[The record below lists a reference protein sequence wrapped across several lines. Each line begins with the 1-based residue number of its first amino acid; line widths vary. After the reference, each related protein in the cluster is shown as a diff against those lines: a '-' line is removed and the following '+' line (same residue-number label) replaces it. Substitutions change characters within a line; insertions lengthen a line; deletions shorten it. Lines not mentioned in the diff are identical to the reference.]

1 MNTFKPLE
9 KIVEAL
15 RDCPNPDPDSTRVS
29 NGYRYKDCPYQEMAS
44 EIMGAN
50 FKVDTVIANPN
61 VYNKP
66 KKPVALAAAQTAVA
80 MEFKKQATTDKAYEV
95 SALTVA
101 SMSCSSY
108 SISESKTASGSSEPH
123 HE

>member
-15 RDCPNPDPDSTRVS
+15 RGCPSPDPDSTRVS
-29 NGYRYKDCPYQEMAS
+29 NGYRYKDCPYQEMSS

-50 FKVDTVIANPN
+50 FKVDAVIANPN
-61 VYNKP
+61 IYNKSKRP
-66 KKPVALAAAQTAVA
+66 IALAAAQTAVA
-80 MEFKKQATTDKAYEV
+80 MEFKKQATPDKVYEV

-101 SMSCSSY
+101 STSY
-108 SISESKTASGSSEPH
+108 SS
-123 HE
+123 